1 MNAGIDP
8 DLNGA
13 NVIDAVLSGIIMP
26 KTLKPYKHPYFAR
39 SYVKELLDDE
49 IKEILALR
57 KQTEFTKGY
66 AFGLKFARNLLKSPN
81 EDTKRN

>member
-1 MNAGIDP
+1 
-8 DLNGA
+8 
-13 NVIDAVLSGIIMP
+13 MP
-26 KTLKPYKHPYFAR
+26 KTFKQPYHPR

-49 IKEILALR
+49 ILEVLTLK

-81 EDTKRN
+81 EDTQRD